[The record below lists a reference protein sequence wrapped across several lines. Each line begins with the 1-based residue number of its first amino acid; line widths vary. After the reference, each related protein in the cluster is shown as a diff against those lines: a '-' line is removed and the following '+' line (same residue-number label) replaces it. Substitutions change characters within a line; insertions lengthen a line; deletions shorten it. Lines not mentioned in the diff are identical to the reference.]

1 MLWCCGL
8 VAAAIAAVCGGCLLY
23 GRLLCPHCDTG
34 MCAVVWAKGDGEGV
48 EQRVRCLMW
57 LHRCGLLR
65 CTVAVADMG
74 LDEEGRRLVALLAR
88 RYPTLC
94 RYEG

>member
-1 MLWCCGL
+1 MLWCG
-8 VAAAIAAVCGGCLLY
+8 VFAAALVAAVCGGCLLY
-23 GRLLCPHCDTG
+23 GWLLCPHCDAG
-34 MCAVVWAKGDGEGV
+34 ICAVVWAQGDGEGV

-65 CTVAVADMG
+65 CTVAVADTG
-74 LDEEGRRLVALLAR
+74 LSEEGQQLVALLMR

-94 RYEG
+94 QYQ